1 MGERVEKWDILKFGL
16 IFLVVLGHICDIY
29 IKESAA
35 VRAIWLCIYSFHM
48 PLFFFVAGLFS
59 KRKINEK
66 QYTGIFPYFAMYI
79 VSQMLLLLSKIIF
92 TGGYELQLL
101 NTRDAPWFIF
111 VLFAYYILTIMLRRF
126 DGRYILM
133 GSLVLACI
141 AGYDQSVSDMLQLSR
156 MIVFYPFFYA
166 GYLLDEK
173 KVRERLSGRGVRILA
188 ALLLAAG
195 ILFVCDNIQSVY
207 WIRPILTGR
216 NPYSA
221 LKEIWYPLGG
231 LLRLAFYLGAALIGM
246 LVIAVT
252 PDRLGGGI
260 VARLGS
266 RSIQVYML
274 HRPCIILL
282 CVRLQ
287 IAGWFQRIWPAHYHL
302 LIIPLALGI
311 TLLCSWKVFER
322 PIRAMTMPGVRKVSR
337 KGRGMG

>member
-1 MGERVEKWDILKFGL
+1 MSKRVEKWDILKFGL

-29 IKESAA
+29 IKESMA
-35 VRAIWLCIYSFHM
+35 VRAIWLCIYTFHM

-79 VSQMLLLLSKIIF
+79 VSQMLLLFGKMIF

-101 NTRDAPWFIF
+101 NTKDAPWFIF
-111 VLFAYYILTIMLRRF
+111 VLFAYYVITILLKNF
-126 DGRYILM
+126 DGRYILT
-133 GSLVLACI
+133 GSVVLACI
-141 AGYDQSVSDMLQLSR
+141 AGYDNSVSDMLQLSR

-173 KVRERLSGRGVRILA
+173 KVRERLSGRTVKITA
-188 ALLLAAG
+188 ALALAAG
-195 ILFVCDNIQSVY
+195 IVFVCANIQSVY
-207 WIRPILTGR
+207 WIRPLLTGR

-221 LKEIWYPLGG
+221 LKGLCYPLGG
-231 LLRLAFYLGAALIGM
+231 LLRLAFYLGSALIGM
-246 LVIAVT
+246 MVIAVT

-260 VARLGS
+260 IAGLGS

-311 TLLCSWKVFER
+311 TLFCSWKIFER
-322 PIRAMTMPGVRKVSR
+322 PIRALTMPKVRQDKS
-337 KGRGMG
+337 GD